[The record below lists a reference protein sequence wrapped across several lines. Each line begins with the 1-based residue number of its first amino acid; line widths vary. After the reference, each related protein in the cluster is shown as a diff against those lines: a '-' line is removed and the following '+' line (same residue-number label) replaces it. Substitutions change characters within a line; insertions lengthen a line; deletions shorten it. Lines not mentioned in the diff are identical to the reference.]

1 MGILGL
7 FKKKERKKEHAFMH
21 DKAEYQWE
29 SALEEYCALHGIT
42 QEELNLDELDE
53 EAETVIWEFAGNHI
67 AFFLIWLIQ
76 NDFFKVEEVDEEGC
90 SLIREEKINGVD
102 FLMNYCDGVLPS
114 ILMKDEI
121 LDFVDEY
128 YEGQGYFR
136 DYCGFIEKEMGET
149 VLRVRFSWEMYH
161 QFAPVI
167 DNAYKA
173 YLAGR

>member
-29 SALEEYCALHGIT
+29 SALEEYCALHGIAE
-42 QEELNLDELDE
+42 EELNFD
-53 EAETVIWEFAGNHI
+53 
-67 AFFLIWLIQ
+67 
-76 NDFFKVEEVDEEGC
+76 DFFKVEEVDEEGC

-173 YLAGR
+173 YKHKNHKNEKITCQRR